1 MEIGFMSIS
10 RNKQQEYA
18 LYIIYSALVHRK
30 ADIAFA
36 PDQAVSDLTE
46 IDYYENDIFLREL
59 VVKSLLHIDDIIIE
73 ISKHLVKWKF
83 DRLNMLSQ
91 AILIMS
97 YAHFYYVEKIDK
109 AILINIAVKFAKKFV
124 PGDDFKYINAI
135 LDKVIVNE

>member
-1 MEIGFMSIS
+1 MIS

-18 LYIIYSALVHRK
+18 LYVIYSALVYRK
-30 ADIAFA
+30 ADLAFA
-36 PDQAVSDLTE
+36 PDQCLSDLTE
-46 IDYYENDIFLREL
+46 LDYHETDLFLREL
-59 VVKSLLHIDDIIIE
+59 IIKSLVNIDKITE
-73 ISKHLVKWKF
+73 EVSKHLVKWKF

-109 AILINIAVKFAKKFV
+109 AILINIAIKAAKKFV
-124 PGDDFKYINAI
+124 PGDDYKYINAI

>member
-1 MEIGFMSIS
+1 MIS

-18 LYIIYSALVHRK
+18 LYVIYGALVHRR
-30 ADIAFA
+30 ANVDFA
-36 PDQAVSDLTE
+36 PDQALSDLTE

-59 VVKSLLHIDDIIIE
+59 VIKSLVHLDQIIE
-73 ISKHLVKWKF
+73 DLGPHLVKWKF

-97 YAHFYYVEKIDK
+97 YSHYFYVEKIDK

-124 PGDDFKYINAI
+124 PGEDYKYINAV
-135 LDKVIVNE
+135 LDRVIPNE

>member
-1 MEIGFMSIS
+1 MIT

-18 LYIIYSALVHRK
+18 LYVIYSALVYRK
-30 ADIAFA
+30 ANLEFA
-36 PDQAVSDLTE
+36 PIESVSDLTE

-59 VVKSLLHIDDIIIE
+59 VIKSLINLDTIIKKLSE
-73 ISKHLVKWKF
+73 HLVKWDF
-83 DRLNMLSQ
+83 NRLNMISQ

-97 YAHFYYVEKIDK
+97 YSHYYYVEKVDK

-124 PGDDFKYINAI
+124 PDEDYKYINAI

>member
-1 MEIGFMSIS
+1 MIT

-18 LYIIYSALVHRK
+18 LYVIYSALVYRK
-30 ADIAFA
+30 ANLEFA
-36 PDQAVSDLTE
+36 PIESVSELTE

-59 VVKSLLHIDDIIIE
+59 VIKSLINLDTIIKKLSE
-73 ISKHLVKWKF
+73 HLVKWDF
-83 DRLNMLSQ
+83 NRLNMISQ

-97 YAHFYYVEKIDK
+97 YSHYYYVEKVDK

-124 PGDDFKYINAI
+124 PDEDYKYINAI